1 MNFEQRYQAWIH
13 RGNGHGV
20 WGAILAAGFSTFGIA
35 MGLPAMGHTF
45 LMVPLFGVVGFF
57 IGKTIGYAL
66 LESAGRTA
74 QAIYAPVGAGTYAQ
88 THSHIDS
95 LEARGD
101 YRGAADAWEAVVVS
115 QPSNAW
121 PLIRAGELYARQL
134 NDPATAA
141 ARFILARDVVGI
153 TPELQRYAS
162 QKIVDLYLGPLADP
176 GRAMVELRRM
186 IVAHPGTR
194 EADFAREAIANLK
207 ATPGSNSA

>member
-1 MNFEQRYQAWIH
+1 MNFDERYQAWIH

-20 WGAILAAGFSTFGIA
+20 WGAMLAAGFSTFGIA

-45 LMVPLFGVVGFF
+45 WMVPIFGAVGFF
-57 IGKTIGYAL
+57 VGKAIGFAL
-66 LESAGRTA
+66 LEGAGRMA

-88 THSHIDS
+88 THSHIDA
-95 LEARGD
+95 LEARGE
-101 YRGAADAWEAVVVS
+101 YRAAADAWEAIVVS
-115 QPSNAW
+115 QPLNAW

-134 NDPATAA
+134 NDPMTAA

-176 GRAMVELRRM
+176 GRALVELRRM

-194 EADFAREAIANLK
+194 EAAFAREAIAKLK
-207 ATPGSNSA
+207 SSSAD